1 MKCRRIWQVP
11 HAKEIIAC
19 VASSDNSIH
28 TVIRISS
35 LCSPTVPLILFQQMP
50 WEAAKPTTQKWSWKK
65 KACIADTTAQMEDE
79 FGGDVFFFIFLMKM
93 KAIKGL
99 IIPY

>member
-1 MKCRRIWQVP
+1 MFP
-11 HAKEIIAC
+11 HSAT
-19 VASSDNSIH
+19 N
-28 TVIRISS
+28 
-35 LCSPTVPLILFQQMP
+35 PLSTNALGGS
-50 WEAAKPTTQKWSWKK
+50 ETNNTKVKLKKK